1 MKMSLTKYQYVG
13 PVNSS
18 CTLRLGETEEL
29 DVLLLRGSIV
39 EMPATHEYT
48 QVLVAQGYLEAIPV
62 APSIAKSRKTENEN

>member
-48 QVLVAQGYLEAIPV
+48 QLLVAQGYLEAIPA
-62 APSIAKSRKTENEN
+62 APSTAKSRKTENEN

>member
-1 MKMSLTKYQYVG
+1 MSLTKYQYVG

-18 CTLRLGETEEL
+18 CTLRLGEADEL

-48 QVLVAQGYLEAIPV
+48 QVLVAQGYLEAISAA
-62 APSIAKSRKTENEN
+62 APSMAKSRKTEND

>member
-48 QVLVAQGYLEAIPV
+48 QVLVAQGYLEAIPAA
-62 APSIAKSRKTENEN
+62 APSMAKSRKTEND